1 MITSQ
6 IFFTDDKYDGTQ
18 WGRGEIVLPSK
29 YLFDRRRS
37 LLPNAERKQERWLA
51 EDFFNKR
58 YNDQERFLIT
68 FGITEIPENQNYDL
82 VKEIVQKVKSIQN
95 ISLLFTND
103 TDLYDHASWN
113 REKQWLEALSDM
125 PHERVYFIL
134 NNTLSVQKFNTI
146 LPNTNVEFGSAFLHR
161 FIDKQTTPLKLNF
174 KPRSKHFL
182 CLNSR
187 PTKHRDI
194 IYNKLKDYGTAWM
207 SYRMRNVFL
216 PNEDNPWNN
225 NQKDVF
231 KKDPELANKSVGTFA
246 DDPDGNWEKFQDIIP
261 AEFYNDSCIYVC
273 TESVFGTVPRLNP
286 SDPVVNSHWW
296 TEKLIK
302 SFFYRLPVIV
312 VGNPHILESIR
323 SLGFKT
329 FSDFWSESYDYKTDS
344 DRRMQNILDILESL
358 NNMPISKINDM
369 YYSKEMQDIL
379 NHNYKNMFSLNDK
392 YVCS

>member
-6 IFFTDDKYDGTQ
+6 IFLTDDKYDGTQ

-134 NNTLSVQKFNTI
+134 NNTLSVQKFNQVD
-146 LPNTNVEFGSAFLHR
+146 L
-161 FIDKQTTPLKLNF
+161 
-174 KPRSKHFL
+174 
-182 CLNSR
+182 
-187 PTKHRDI
+187 
-194 IYNKLKDYGTAWM
+194 W
-207 SYRMRNVFL
+207 
-216 PNEDNPWNN
+216 
-225 NQKDVF
+225 
-231 KKDPELANKSVGTFA
+231 
-246 DDPDGNWEKFQDIIP
+246 
-261 AEFYNDSCIYVC
+261 
-273 TESVFGTVPRLNP
+273 
-286 SDPVVNSHWW
+286 
-296 TEKLIK
+296 
-302 SFFYRLPVIV
+302 
-312 VGNPHILESIR
+312 
-323 SLGFKT
+323 
-329 FSDFWSESYDYKTDS
+329 
-344 DRRMQNILDILESL
+344 
-358 NNMPISKINDM
+358 
-369 YYSKEMQDIL
+369 
-379 NHNYKNMFSLNDK
+379 
-392 YVCS
+392 